1 MNSNKNT
8 KELFS
13 YPPFSREPEWVPV
26 SKRIRLRF
34 NNETIADSLRVM
46 MKRGFPPWYFIP
58 RYDINMELLD
68 KNVDESDKDKWGNIV
83 YWHLNS
89 SGRKTENAAWSYEK
103 PFENA
108 PLGVEKYIAFK
119 WEAID
124 SWFEEDE
131 EIFVHP
137 HDPYHRIDVRKSSRH
152 IRILLDDETVADS
165 KSPVILFETGLPARF
180 YLPKT
185 DVNLNLLKPVDYQ
198 TQCPYKG
205 TASYYSIKT
214 GEPELEN
221 AVWTYQN
228 PKTEVHKIKNLL
240 AFYTEKIEDVFV
252 DGVRLPKDEL
262 DE

>member
-8 KELFS
+8 KEFFY
-13 YPPFSREPEWVPV
+13 YPPFSRKPEWVPF

-68 KNVDESDKDKWGNIV
+68 KNTEESDKDEWGNIV
-83 YWHLNS
+83 KWHLNS
-89 SGRKTENAAWSYEK
+89 NGRTAKNAAWSYEK

-108 PLGVEKYIAFK
+108 PLNVEKYMAFK

-131 EIFVHP
+131 EVFVHP
-137 HDPYHRIDVRKSSRH
+137 YDPYHRIDMRKSSRR
-152 IRILLDDETVADS
+152 IRILLNDETVADS
-165 KSPVILFETGLPARF
+165 KNLVILFETGLPARF
-180 YLPKT
+180 YLPRS
-185 DVNLNLLKPVDYQ
+185 DVKMDLLIPVEHQ

-205 TASYYSIKT
+205 TASYFSVKT
-214 GEPELEN
+214 GETELEN
-221 AVWTYQN
+221 AVWTYKN
-228 PKTEVHKIKNLL
+228 PIPEAQKIKNLL
-240 AFYTEKIEDVFV
+240 AFHTEKMENVFV
-252 DGVRLPKDEL
+252 DGVRLPENEMNL
-262 DE
+262 